1 MIRQKK
7 VAILRLKIIAVSML
21 AGLLIGL
28 GAGLARNHKF
38 ALILGSFIPA
48 VGNLVA
54 ILCFMFIPKE
64 QAKISHDER
73 DELIKKRALY
83 ISYCVMLSV
92 VVIGLTVPFFM
103 SGPDGMIPSYYL
115 NILLIAILS
124 VTIVTESVAV
134 IFQYGWQE
142 GEKS

>member
-7 VAILRLKIIAVSML
+7 VAILRLKIIAVSVL
-21 AGLLIGL
+21 TGLVIGL
-28 GAGLARNHKF
+28 AVALASNDKY

-54 ILCFMFIPKE
+54 AICFIFIPK
-64 QAKISHDER
+64 QQGQISHDER
-73 DELIKKRALY
+73 DELIKKRALH
-83 ISYCVMLSV
+83 ISYGVMLSV
-92 VVIGLTVPFFM
+92 LIIGLTAPVFM
-103 SGPDGMIPSYYL
+103 TSNGMIPSYYL
-115 NILLIAILS
+115 NVLLITILS

-134 IFQYGWQE
+134 LFQYGRRE